1 MRGFER
7 GNLPYFEM
15 CIDEL
20 LVGLIF
26 DGVEWVS
33 LGLLG
38 YEQVLEFD
46 GVVIKLGGWQFH
58 GGFL

>member
-1 MRGFER
+1 
-7 GNLPYFEM
+7 M